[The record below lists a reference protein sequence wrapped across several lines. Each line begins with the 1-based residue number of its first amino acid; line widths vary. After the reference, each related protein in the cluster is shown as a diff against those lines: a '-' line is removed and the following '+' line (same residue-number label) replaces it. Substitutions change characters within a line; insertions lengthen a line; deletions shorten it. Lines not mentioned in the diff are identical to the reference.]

1 MIVQIEYFDF
11 DVLTNLISILTMKPD
26 KVIFIYD
33 KDLFKKN
40 AIVHLYNACKTH
52 IKNLEYEMYPV
63 DSDIL
68 DDVCILTEKVIAK
81 NTSQDNTEYII
92 DLTGGG
98 DLMTIGGYKVGKKLN
113 LSMIYA
119 DIRKNQILD
128 VDTNKIIKNTV
139 NINLED
145 YLIAKGATLIGNS
158 HFEPTKDNYNRLL
171 DMSRYIFQNLDQ
183 WKKTCRYIQVSM
195 SGNTSLTFSHAPQI
209 TFNGQS
215 VKPDIELLKYCQE
228 KQFISKL
235 NINNNISFQF
245 TSELSKQYMTTYGI
259 WLELYVYIE
268 ACKIKD
274 VTAIRLGAMID
285 WDADDGIKNVGNEI
299 DVLLS
304 KNSRPIFVSCKLT
317 EPDTDAINEIIV
329 NMRRVGGSKGKGI
342 LVTFSNIKSSNTG
355 TCKRAYEM
363 GIRVLD
369 KEDILSDDFGER
381 LRKSVDSLLRKDS
394 VL

>member
-1 MIVQIEYFDF
+1 MVVQIEYFDL

-33 KDLFKKN
+33 KDLFKKIAVDN
-40 AIVHLYNACKTH
+40 LYKACKAH
-52 IKNLEYEMYPV
+52 LKNLEYEMHPV

-68 DDVCILTEKVIAK
+68 DLVYETTEKAITK
-81 NTSQDNTEYII
+81 TLPSNSEYII

-98 DLMTIGGYKVGKKLN
+98 DLMTIGGYKIGKKYN
-113 LSMIYA
+113 LRMIYA

-128 VDTNKIIKNTV
+128 VETNQIVKAAV
-139 NINLED
+139 NITLED
-145 YLIAKGATLIGNS
+145 YLIAKGATLLGNS
-158 HFEPTKDNYNRLL
+158 HFEPTKENYDGLL
-171 DMSRYIFQNLDQ
+171 SMAKYIFQNLDK

-195 SGNTSLTFSHAPQI
+195 SGNTSLSFQHEQQI
-209 TFNGQS
+209 VFNGQV
-215 VKPDIELLKYCQE
+215 VKPDIELLKYCE
-228 KQFISKL
+228 THDFISNL
-235 NINNNISFQF
+235 NVNNNISFQF
-245 TSELSKQYMTTYGI
+245 ASDLAKQYLTTYGI

-268 ACKIKD
+268 ACKIQD
-274 VTAIRLGAMID
+274 VSAIRLGAMID
-285 WDADDGIKNVGNEI
+285 WNADDGIKSVGNEI

-342 LVTFSNIKSSNTG
+342 LVTFSNIKSTNSG
-355 TCKRAYEM
+355 TCKRAHEM

-369 KEDILSDDFGER
+369 KDDILSNDFGDR
-381 LRKSVDSLLRKDS
+381 LRKTVDSLLRKDFGI
-394 VL
+394 